1 MLKIRVVWNSGL
13 GGLDV
18 AREDS
23 MVNGYRVERGV
34 RKSWWDT

>member
-1 MLKIRVVWNSGL
+1 MQFRAGGGV

-18 AREDS
+18 VCEDS
-23 MVNGYRVERGV
+23 IVNCYRVERGV